1 MDGDVVR
8 DLFILMALLIAVA
21 YFTGAAT
28 DTNAL
33 AAGFTK
39 LIYAATGRTSTGTFA
54 AYPSGGSQAP
64 HAAA

>member
-1 MDGDVVR
+1 
-8 DLFILMALLIAVA
+8 MALLIAVA